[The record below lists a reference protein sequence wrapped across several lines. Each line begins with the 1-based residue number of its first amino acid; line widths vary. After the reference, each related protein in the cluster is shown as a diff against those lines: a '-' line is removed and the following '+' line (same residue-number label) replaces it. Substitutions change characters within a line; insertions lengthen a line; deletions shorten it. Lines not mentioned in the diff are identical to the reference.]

1 MDHGYLC
8 NNKEKFIKNLR
19 FFNQRAE
26 VEPEIVDLIEAYA
39 RLRLDQGKEIRYYG
53 NRISSKNKELQE
65 FLNKNR
71 HLDHRILNFL
81 ASYFLE
87 MQKRN
92 FRCVFTSSH
101 LAHFLKIS
109 TKRLNWLTNDR
120 IKHYTC
126 FNIKKRDGS
135 KREIFAP
142 RSYLKGVQRKIL
154 DDLLQRV
161 GLNSHAEGFRKKR
174 SILTNAGRHIG
185 KKVVIKL
192 DVKDFFPSITFKRI
206 LGMFI
211 SLGYPRQVSLLLTK
225 LVAHDGRLPIGAPT
239 SPAIANIVSTRLDK
253 RFARL
258 GEKMGFDYSRYA
270 DDMTISSNKRSI
282 TKIIPFLK
290 EIIREEG
297 FEINETKMRILR
309 NAGRQK
315 ITGIVVNEK
324 PNIDKKE
331 IKKLRAVIYNCHHKD
346 IKHEVKKWAQKEKGL
361 NNPSDYTLN
370 EFKSSLLGKINF
382 VKMVNPKIGNR
393 LLEQLGQLSIYSGV
407 RLAFCMH

>member
-1 MDHGYLC
+1 MEQKMDHRYLC

-19 FFNQRAE
+19 LTNQRAE

-39 RLRLDQGKEIRYYG
+39 GLRLDQGKEIRYYG

-65 FLNKNR
+65 FLDKNR

-87 MQKRN
+87 MQKRS

-109 TKRLNWLTNDR
+109 TKRLNWLANDR

-126 FNIKKRDGS
+126 FNIKKRDGN

-142 RSYLKGVQRKIL
+142 MPYLKGVQRKIL

-161 GLNSHAEGFRKKR
+161 GLNSHAEGFRKRR

-185 KKVVIKL
+185 KKVVIKM

-211 SLGYPRQVSLLLTK
+211 SLGYPRQVSLLLTR
-225 LVAHDGRLPIGAPT
+225 LVTHNGRLPIGAPT

-253 RFARL
+253 RFSRL
-258 GEKMGFDYSRYA
+258 GDKMDFDYSRYA
-270 DDMTISSNKRSI
+270 DDITVSSDNRGI
-282 TKIIPFLK
+282 NKIIPFFK

-297 FEINETKMRILR
+297 FEINETKMRVLR

-346 IKHEVKKWAQKEKGL
+346 IKHEVKKWAKKEKSL

-393 LLEQLGQLSIYSGV
+393 LLEQLGQLSI
-407 RLAFCMH
+407 

>member
-1 MDHGYLC
+1 M
-8 NNKEKFIKNLR
+8 
-19 FFNQRAE
+19 
-26 VEPEIVDLIEAYA
+26 P
-39 RLRLDQGKEIRYYG
+39 
-53 NRISSKNKELQE
+53 
-65 FLNKNR
+65 
-71 HLDHRILNFL
+71 
-81 ASYFLE
+81 
-87 MQKRN
+87 
-92 FRCVFTSSH
+92 
-101 LAHFLKIS
+101 
-109 TKRLNWLTNDR
+109 
-120 IKHYTC
+120 
-126 FNIKKRDGS
+126 
-135 KREIFAP
+135 
-142 RSYLKGVQRKIL
+142 YLKGVQRKIL

-161 GLNSHAEGFRKKR
+161 GLNSHAEGFRKRR

-185 KKVVIKL
+185 KKVVIKM

-211 SLGYPRQVSLLLTK
+211 ALGYPRQVSLLLTR
-225 LVAHDGRLPIGAPT
+225 LVTHNGRLPIGAPT

-253 RFARL
+253 RFSRL
-258 GEKMGFDYSRYA
+258 GDKMGFDYSRYA
-270 DDMTISSNKRSI
+270 DDITVSSNNRGINKM
-282 TKIIPFLK
+282 IPFFK

-297 FEINETKMRILR
+297 FEINETKMRVLR

-346 IKHEVKKWAQKEKGL
+346 IKHEVKKWAKKEKSL

-393 LLEQLGQLSIYSGV
+393 LLEQLGQLSI
-407 RLAFCMH
+407 